1 MKLECLQQFEVG
13 AFVSQGLRVHM
24 LTMFFL
30 FFLNWVEW
38 VETSVAVICER
49 RMAAKVKGKIYKIA
63 VRLAMMS
70 GLETVAQP
78 KRQQEELQSP
88 R

>member
-1 MKLECLQQFEVG
+1 M
-13 AFVSQGLRVHM
+13 
-24 LTMFFL
+24 
-30 FFLNWVEW
+30 EW
-38 VETSVAVICER
+38 VETSVAGICER

-63 VRLAMMS
+63 VRLAIMS
-70 GLETVAQP
+70 GLEKVAQP